1 MVSIPK
7 IIQLKNRDEE
17 KVYPVIYSDYCIKD
31 TISEEK
37 LGEDVKEKLNPIVI
51 ELQDSGE
58 YSSGRKV
65 YKPKDTDFVNKVAYY
80 YYLYNSGKPINFL
93 VSKVDIEISST
104 NNYQV
109 PVKEISKPF
118 TAKMPYT
125 LYGRNGNYKIECVVN
140 TSSNFV
146 QAYIDEDSIT
156 SNDISNN
163 SITGDKIT
171 SGAVTTDKIEDEA
184 ITTDKLTDASVTT
197 DKISDGSIN
206 EFKIADNAITKEKL
220 ADEIGPVYFIVST
233 SGTDNVIESVKI
245 HGEIQSIDLTARHFT
260 NSSLAL
266 IETLYK
272 NYVENGTPMYITD
285 GSYVFL
291 VTSFLVTTTSTIINT
306 ALNSVS
312 PAYINVS
319 YLKINN
325 VWNKTIDINYSYD
338 IDGDKGAITIGEDA
352 IYTANIADGAITSE
366 KIADGA
372 ITSDKLANSSN
383 YLMKDSVVTIPLD
396 GQLDV
401 IIGFAESPA
410 TILSAAL
417 ENLNK
422 DLPIIFKIQTVT
434 QTNSLIHT
442 NYSSSYYYWSST
454 NLSTKI
460 TTHYLGTYFRAPN
473 NQNALYKV
481 EITWTA
487 DTISEPTVTMTNVS

>member
-17 KVYPVIYSDYCIKD
+17 KVYPVIYGDYCIED
-31 TISEEK
+31 TSIREK
-37 LGEDVKEKLNPIVI
+37 KLADDVKEKLNPIVI
-51 ELQDSGE
+51 EMQDSGE

-65 YKPKDTDFVNKVAYY
+65 YKPKDTDFINKVAYY
-80 YYLYNSGKPINFL
+80 YDLYNSGKPINFL
-93 VSKVDIEISST
+93 FSKVDIEISST

-171 SGAVTTDKIEDEA
+171 SGAVTTDKIANKA
-184 ITTDKLTDASVTT
+184 ITTDKLTDGSVTT
-197 DKISDGSIN
+197 DKLS
-206 EFKIADNAITKEKL
+206 
-220 ADEIGPVYFIVST
+220 
-233 SGTDNVIESVKI
+233 
-245 HGEIQSIDLTARHFT
+245 
-260 NSSLAL
+260 
-266 IETLYK
+266 
-272 NYVENGTPMYITD
+272 
-285 GSYVFL
+285 
-291 VTSFLVTTTSTIINT
+291 
-306 ALNSVS
+306 
-312 PAYINVS
+312 
-319 YLKINN
+319 
-325 VWNKTIDINYSYD
+325 
-338 IDGDKGAITIGEDA
+338 
-352 IYTANIADGAITSE
+352 
-366 KIADGA
+366 DGA

-383 YLMKDSVVTIPLD
+383 YLMKDSVVTIPLN

-401 IIGFAESPA
+401 IIDFVDSPA

-422 DLPIIFKIQTVT
+422 GLPIIFKIQTVA
-434 QTNSLIHT
+434 QTNSPIYT
-442 NYSSSYYYWSST
+442 NYSSSYYYRSST
-454 NLSTKI
+454 NSSTKI